1 MVMYIS
7 LVTLP
12 VYLTVTSTLDTNMKA
27 LQITL
32 VAAILLLLGIAEL
45 ALVSLYLVAKQAG
58 KK

>member
-12 VYLTVTSTLDTNMKA
+12 EYLTVTSTLDTNMKA

-32 VAAILLLLGIAEL
+32 VAAILLLLGIADL
-45 ALVSLYLVAKQAG
+45 AVVSLFLVAK
-58 KK
+58 